1 MYYIYRYIVDIDYH
15 NALCSTQM
23 QRLLFLLSIVSASA
37 APSTSASA
45 AALPSAVDVTLGVL
59 LTLRTHATV
68 EPQLEAHLQL
78 WLQHGVFATPPCV
91 APSRELIT
99 NFKFIQ
105 HFFFSAPWPEERIIC
120 SPP

>member
-1 MYYIYRYIVDIDYH
+1 MYIVYIDYH
-15 NALCSTQM
+15 NALCSTQI
-23 QRLLFLLSIVSASA
+23 QRLLLLSIVSASA
-37 APSTSASA
+37 APSASA

-68 EPQLEAHLQL
+68 EPQLVASLQWL
-78 WLQHGVFATPPCV
+78 WLQHGVSATPPCI

-105 HFFFSAPWPEERIIC
+105 HFFLFCAAPWPEERIIC